1 MVCVFFSNNVV
12 YNTVFSRF
20 NHKTGAEDV
29 HFTALSSN
37 NESEDDADDEI
48 IDEEALAQNSSM
60 DKTEKGVDSDME
72 YSSITEDDTSML
84 EMVMIKDV
92 SSGAEVRNILSS
104 MCFCFL
110 TSTRK

>member
-1 MVCVFFSNNVV
+1 MVYIFFSNNVA

-37 NESEDDADDEI
+37 NESEDDTDDEI
-48 IDEEALAQNSSM
+48 VDEEALAQNSSM

-92 SSGAEVRNILSS
+92 SSGAEVRKFLSS
-104 MCFCFL
+104 MCFFVF
-110 TSTRK
+110 

>member
-1 MVCVFFSNNVV
+1 
-12 YNTVFSRF
+12 
-20 NHKTGAEDV
+20 V

-48 IDEEALAQNSSM
+48 IDEDALAQNSSM
-60 DKTEKGVDSDME
+60 DKTEKGVDSGME

-92 SSGAEVRNILSS
+92 SSGAEVRKFLSS
-104 MCFCFL
+104 MCFYFL
-110 TSTRK
+110 TSTQK